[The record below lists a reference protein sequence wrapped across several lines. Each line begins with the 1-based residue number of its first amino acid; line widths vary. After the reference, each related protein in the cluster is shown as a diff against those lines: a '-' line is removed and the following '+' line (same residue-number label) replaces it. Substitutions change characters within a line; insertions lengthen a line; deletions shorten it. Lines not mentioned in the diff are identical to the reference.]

1 MTKTE
6 LIAKLDDLEWE
17 DFEVKEAKAALPKSC
32 WETVSAFSNT
42 SGGWL
47 VFGIKE
53 IGNSYQIQGVTNAE
67 KIEQDFL
74 NTLRGEKFNVF
85 VATKQQRYTID
96 GKTVLAFYIPVSAQK
111 PVYYNT
117 QANTFIRRSSSDQ
130 KARKNEIDAFYRD
143 QTFGT
148 KTSELAPK
156 TSRADIDTTS
166 LKQYRDYM
174 ARFNPD
180 VSYNRFDED
189 VFLSKLRILEDGQL
203 TYAGLLF
210 LGKRDSIENHFSDF
224 RIDLL
229 EIDGTSISKAT
240 SNYSF
245 RLGEFENL
253 WDYYFECFK
262 RLKPEVDVAFQLTD
276 QGFGQ
281 ELSPGLKAIREA
293 LVNMLM
299 HADYFSPACSRIRI
313 FTNHIEFYNP
323 GGLPK
328 PLEELKAKDLSLPR
342 NPLITK
348 LFRMVRLAENAGYG
362 FDRIETNWKIYNNT
376 EPEYDVSFDATIL
389 KLATRSQKETD
400 KPSEKLRKN
409 FGVTLEKLR
418 RELVNTELNKELIIS
433 ILNINF
439 NDFLNHL
446 DTDFSKT
453 FEKLRS
459 NFGVTSEKLR
469 RGSSKNIIQLLM
481 LMESEGS
488 ISAEKA
494 SAILEVSSRTVE
506 TYIARLKELNI
517 IKRQGSDKLGKW
529 ILNIDNSIE

>member
-53 IGNSYQIQGVTNAE
+53 IGNNYQIQGVTNAE

-96 GKTVLAFYIPVSAQK
+96 GKAVLAFYIPVSAQK

-148 KTSELAPK
+148 KTSELAPN
-156 TSRADIDTTS
+156 TSKDDIHTTS
-166 LKQYRDYM
+166 LRQYRDYM

-180 VSYNRFDED
+180 VSYNRFDEAT
-189 VFLSKLRILEDGQL
+189 FLTKLRIVEEGQL
-203 TYAGLLF
+203 TYSGLLF
-210 LGKRDSIENHFSDF
+210 LGKRDAIEKHFPDF

-229 EIDGTSISKAT
+229 EIEGKSISEAT

-362 FDRIETNWKIYNNT
+362 FDRIEANWKIYNNT
-376 EPEYDVSFDATIL
+376 EPEYDISFDATIL
-389 KLATRSQKETD
+389 KLNTKQQEKNVKTSETYYKD
-400 KPSEKLRKN
+400 FIEASESLQN
-409 FGVTLEKLR
+409 
-418 RELVNTELNKELIIS
+418 ELNKNPADIEAVMNILSDNYEGFLQFIS
-433 ILNINF
+433 ENF
-439 NDFLNHL
+439 ENPSERLQRYFR
-446 DTDFSKT
+446 
-453 FEKLRS
+453 E
-459 NFGVTSEKLR
+459 TSETLR
-469 RGSSKNIIQLLM
+469 RDFGDKAVALLLLIVFDKNITVKNAAKIIGVSDRSINTYLAKLK
-481 LMESEGS
+481 SE
-488 ISAEKA
+488 
-494 SAILEVSSRTVE
+494 
-506 TYIARLKELNI
+506 NI
-517 IKRQGSDKLGKW
+517 IERVGPDFGGYW
-529 ILNIDNSIE
+529 TLNTNKPK

>member
-53 IGNSYQIQGVTNAE
+53 IGNNYQIQGVTNAE

-96 GKTVLAFYIPVSAQK
+96 GKAVLAFYIPVSAQK

-166 LKQYRDYM
+166 LRQYRDYM

-180 VSYNRFDED
+180 VSYNRFDEAT
-189 VFLSKLRILEDGQL
+189 FLTKLRIVEEGQL
-203 TYAGLLF
+203 TYSGLLF
-210 LGKRDSIENHFSDF
+210 LGKRDAIEKHFPDF

-229 EIDGTSISKAT
+229 EIEGKSISEAT

-342 NPLITK
+342 NPLIKK

-362 FDRIETNWKIYNNT
+362 FDRIEANWKIYNNT
-376 EPEYDVSFDATIL
+376 EPEYDISFDATIL
-389 KLATRSQKETD
+389 KLNTKQQEETV
-400 KPSEKLRKN
+400 KTSETYYKDFIEASESLQN
-409 FGVTLEKLR
+409 
-418 RELVNTELNKELIIS
+418 ELNKNPADIEAVMNILSDNYEGFLQFIS
-433 ILNINF
+433 ENF
-439 NDFLNHL
+439 ENPSERLQRDFR
-446 DTDFSKT
+446 
-453 FEKLRS
+453 E
-459 NFGVTSEKLR
+459 TSETLR
-469 RGSSKNIIQLLM
+469 RDFGDKAVALLLLIVFDKNITVKNAAKIIGVSDRSINTYLAKLK
-481 LMESEGS
+481 SE
-488 ISAEKA
+488 
-494 SAILEVSSRTVE
+494 
-506 TYIARLKELNI
+506 NI
-517 IKRQGSDKLGKW
+517 IERVGPDFGGYW
-529 ILNIDNSIE
+529 TLNTNKPK

>member
-53 IGNSYQIQGVTNAE
+53 IGNNYQIQGVTNAE

-166 LKQYRDYM
+166 LRQYRDYM

-180 VSYNRFDED
+180 VSYNRFDEAT
-189 VFLSKLRILEDGQL
+189 FLTKLRIVEEGQL
-203 TYAGLLF
+203 TYSGLLF
-210 LGKRDSIENHFSDF
+210 LGKRDAIEKHFPDF

-229 EIDGTSISKAT
+229 EIEGKSISEAT

-362 FDRIETNWKIYNNT
+362 FDRIEANWKIYNNT
-376 EPEYDVSFDATIL
+376 EPEYDISFDATIL
-389 KLATRSQKETD
+389 KLNTKQQEKNVKTSETYYKD
-400 KPSEKLRKN
+400 FIEASESLQN
-409 FGVTLEKLR
+409 
-418 RELVNTELNKELIIS
+418 ELNKNPADIEAVMNILSDNYEGFLQFIS
-433 ILNINF
+433 ENF
-439 NDFLNHL
+439 ENPSERLQRDFR
-446 DTDFSKT
+446 
-453 FEKLRS
+453 E
-459 NFGVTSEKLR
+459 TSETLR
-469 RGSSKNIIQLLM
+469 RDFGDKAVALLLLIVFDKNITVKNAAKIIGVSDRSINTYLAKLK
-481 LMESEGS
+481 SE
-488 ISAEKA
+488 
-494 SAILEVSSRTVE
+494 
-506 TYIARLKELNI
+506 NI
-517 IKRQGSDKLGKW
+517 IERVGPDFGGYW
-529 ILNIDNSIE
+529 TLNTNKPK

>member
-1 MTKTE
+1 MTKKE
-6 LIAKLDDLEWE
+6 LIAKLNDLEWE
-17 DFEVKEAKAALPKSC
+17 DFEVKEAKASVPKSC

-53 IGNSYQIQGVTNAE
+53 IGKSFEIQGVNNPE
-67 KIEQDFL
+67 KIGQDFL

-85 VATKQQRYTID
+85 IDTKQERYTID
-96 GKTVLAFYIPVSAQK
+96 DKTVLAFYIPVSAQK

-148 KTSELAPK
+148 KTSELASN
-156 TSRADIDTTS
+156 TSKKDIDTTS

-189 VFLSKLRILEDGQL
+189 VFLSKLRIVDNNQL

-210 LGKRDSIENHFSDF
+210 LGKRDTIEKHFPDF

-229 EIDGTSISKAT
+229 EIEGKSISEAT
-240 SNYSF
+240 STYSF

-299 HADYFSPACSRIRI
+299 HADYFAPSHSRIRI

-328 PLEELKAKDLSLPR
+328 PIEELKAKDLSLPR

-362 FDRIETNWKIYNNT
+362 FDRIEANWKTYNNT
-376 EPEYDVSFDATIL
+376 TPEYDISFDATIL
-389 KLATRSQKETD
+389 KLYTYAQEENKEISD
-400 KPSEKLRKN
+400 NNKNN
-409 FGVTLEKLR
+409 FGVTVEKLR
-418 RELVNTELNKELIIS
+418 RELANQKLNKSLINS
-433 ILNINF
+433 ILNTGF
-439 NDFLNHL
+439 DGFLEYL
-446 DTDFSKT
+446 EAEFPKT
-453 FEKLRS
+453 SEKLRS
-459 NFGVTSEKLR
+459 NFGETSEKLR
-469 RGSSKNIIQLLM
+469 RGSAKNSIQLLM
-481 LMESEGS
+481 LMESDGS
-488 ISAEKA
+488 TSAEKA
-494 SAILEVSSRTVE
+494 SAILAVSSRTVE
-506 TYIARLKELNI
+506 TYIAKLKELNI
-517 IKRQGSDKLGKW
+517 IKREGSDKLGQW
-529 ILNIDNSIE
+529 ILINDDL

>member
-1 MTKTE
+1 MTKKE
-6 LIAKLDDLEWE
+6 LIAKLNDLEWE
-17 DFEVKEAKAALPKSC
+17 DFEVKEAKATVPKSC

-53 IGNSYQIQGVTNAE
+53 IGNNYEIQGVTNAE
-67 KIEQDFL
+67 KVEQDFL
-74 NTLRGEKFNVF
+74 NTLRSEKFNVF
-85 VATKQQRYTID
+85 VDTKQQRYVID

-143 QTFGT
+143 QSFGT
-148 KTSELAPK
+148 KTSELAPN
-156 TSRADIDTTS
+156 TSKEDIDPTS

-189 VFLSKLRILEDGQL
+189 VFLSKLRILDNEQL
-203 TYAGLLF
+203 TYSGLLF
-210 LGKRDSIENHFSDF
+210 LGKRDTIEKHFPDF

-229 EIDGTSISKAT
+229 EIEGKSISEAS

-262 RLKPEVDVAFQLTD
+262 RLKPEVDVEFQLTD

-299 HADYFSPACSRIRI
+299 HADYFSPARSRIRI

-328 PLEELKAKDLSLPR
+328 PIEELKAKDLSLPR

-362 FDRIETNWKIYNNT
+362 FDRIEANWKAYNNT
-376 EPEYDVSFDATIL
+376 APEYDISFDATIL
-389 KLATRSQKETD
+389 KLYTHQQEETV
-400 KPSEKLRKN
+400 KTSETELKDFTAALERLQNELNEEPVDLEVVMTILSDNYEGFKQFISEQFGNSSGTVRELFGNTSETLRKH
-409 FGVTLEKLR
+409 FGD
-418 RELVNTELNKELIIS
+418 NTVILLLLIIFDKK
-433 ILNINF
+433 I
-439 NDFLNHL
+439 
-446 DTDFSKT
+446 TAKEAAKT
-453 FEKLRS
+453 I
-459 NFGVTSEKLR
+459 G
-469 RGSSKNIIQLLM
+469 
-481 LMESEGS
+481 
-488 ISAEKA
+488 
-494 SAILEVSSRTVE
+494 VSSRSIKDYFTK
-506 TYIARLKELNI
+506 LKDAGVIE
-517 IKRQGSDKLGKW
+517 RQGSPTFGGHW
-529 ILNIDNSIE
+529 IIKIT

>member
-53 IGNSYQIQGVTNAE
+53 IGNNYQIQGVTNAE

-166 LKQYRDYM
+166 LRQYRDYM

-180 VSYNRFDED
+180 VSYNRFDEAT
-189 VFLSKLRILEDGQL
+189 FLTKLRIVEEGQL
-203 TYAGLLF
+203 TYSGLLF
-210 LGKRDSIENHFSDF
+210 LGKRDAIEKHFPDF

-229 EIDGTSISKAT
+229 EIEGKSISEAT

-293 LVNMLM
+293 LVSMLM

-342 NPLITK
+342 NPLIKK

-362 FDRIETNWKIYNNT
+362 FDRIEANWKIYNNT
-376 EPEYDVSFDATIL
+376 EPEYDISFDATIL
-389 KLATRSQKETD
+389 KLNTKQQEETV
-400 KPSEKLRKN
+400 KTSETYYKDFIEASESLQN
-409 FGVTLEKLR
+409 
-418 RELVNTELNKELIIS
+418 ELNKNPADIEAVMNILSDNYEGFLQFIS
-433 ILNINF
+433 ENF
-439 NDFLNHL
+439 ENPSERLQRDFR
-446 DTDFSKT
+446 
-453 FEKLRS
+453 E
-459 NFGVTSEKLR
+459 TSETLR
-469 RGSSKNIIQLLM
+469 RDFGDKAVALLLLIVFDKNITVKNAAKIIGVSDRSINTYLAKLK
-481 LMESEGS
+481 SE
-488 ISAEKA
+488 
-494 SAILEVSSRTVE
+494 
-506 TYIARLKELNI
+506 NI
-517 IKRQGSDKLGKW
+517 IERVGPDFGGYW
-529 ILNIDNSIE
+529 TLNTNKPK

>member
-1 MTKTE
+1 MTKKE
-6 LIAKLDDLEWE
+6 LIAKLNDLEWE
-17 DFEVKEAKAALPKSC
+17 DFEVKEAKATVPKSC

-53 IGNSYQIQGVTNAE
+53 IGNNYEIQGVTNAE
-67 KIEQDFL
+67 KVEQDFL
-74 NTLRGEKFNVF
+74 NTLRSEKFNVF
-85 VATKQQRYTID
+85 VDTKQQRYVID

-143 QTFGT
+143 QSFGT
-148 KTSELAPK
+148 KTSELAPN
-156 TSRADIDTTS
+156 TSKEDIDPTS

-189 VFLSKLRILEDGQL
+189 VFLSKLRILDNEQL
-203 TYAGLLF
+203 TYSGLLF
-210 LGKRDSIENHFSDF
+210 LGKRDTIEKHFPDF

-229 EIDGTSISKAT
+229 EIEGKSISEAS

-245 RLGEFENL
+245 RLGEFDTL

-262 RLKPEVDVAFQLTD
+262 RLKPEVDVEFQLTD

-299 HADYFSPACSRIRI
+299 HADYFAPAHSRIRI

-328 PLEELKAKDLSLPR
+328 PIEELKAKDLSLPR

-362 FDRIETNWKIYNNT
+362 FDRIEANWKMYNNT
-376 EPEYDVSFDATIL
+376 VPEYDISFDATIL
-389 KLATRSQKETD
+389 KLYTKSQEDTKETSD
-400 KPSEKLRKN
+400 KIRN
-409 FGVTLEKLR
+409 GFGVITEKLR
-418 RELVNTELNKELIIS
+418 RELLNEESNKELIVS
-433 ILNINF
+433 ILNVNF

-446 DTDFSKT
+446 DTDFSKIS
-453 FEKLRS
+453 EKLRS
-459 NFGVTSEKLR
+459 NFGKTSEKLR
-469 RGSSKNIIQLLM
+469 RGRSKNIIQLLM
-481 LMESEGS
+481 LMETEGS

-506 TYIARLKELNI
+506 NYIAKLKKLNI
-517 IKRQGSDKLGKW
+517 IKREGSDKLGRW

>member
-1 MTKTE
+1 MTKKE
-6 LIAKLDDLEWE
+6 LIAKLNDLEWE
-17 DFEVKEAKAALPKSC
+17 DFEVKEAKAAVPKSC

-53 IGNSYQIQGVTNAE
+53 TGKSYEIQGVTNAE
-67 KIEQDFL
+67 KVEQDFL

-85 VATKQQRYTID
+85 VATRQQRYSID

-117 QANTFIRRSSSDQ
+117 QSNTFIRRSSSDQ

-148 KTSELAPK
+148 KTSELAPN
-156 TSRADIDTTS
+156 TSREDIDATS

-180 VSYNRFDED
+180 VSYNRFDEAT
-189 VFLSKLRILEDGQL
+189 FLTKLRILDNNQL

-210 LGKRDSIENHFSDF
+210 LGKRDAIEKHFPDF

-229 EIDGTSISKAT
+229 EIAGNSIAETT

-299 HADYFSPACSRIRI
+299 HADYFAPSCSRIRV

-362 FDRIETNWKIYNNT
+362 FDRIEANWKTYNNT
-376 EPEYDVSFDATIL
+376 VPEYDVSFDATIL
-389 KLATRSQKETD
+389 KLYTHTEEETTKTSD
-400 KPSEKLRKN
+400 ETKNN
-409 FGVTLEKLR
+409 FGVTTEKLR
-418 RELVNTELNKELIIS
+418 RALLNQEVNKELIVS
-433 ILNINF
+433 ILNISF
-439 NDFLNHL
+439 DEFLQYLETN
-446 DTDFSKT
+446 FSKAS
-453 FEKLRS
+453 EKLRS
-459 NFGVTSEKLR
+459 NFGETSEKLR

-481 LMESEGS
+481 LIISDGS

-494 SAILEVSSRTVE
+494 SAVLEVSSRTVE
-506 TYIARLKELNI
+506 TYIAKLKELNI
-517 IKRQGSDKLGKW
+517 IKRQGSDKLGTW
-529 ILNIDNSIE
+529 LIEKN

>member
-1 MTKTE
+1 MTKKE
-6 LIAKLDDLEWE
+6 LIAKLNDLEWE
-17 DFEVKEAKAALPKSC
+17 DFEVKEAKAAVPKSC

-53 IGNSYQIQGVTNAE
+53 TGNNYEIQGVKNAE

-85 VATKQQRYTID
+85 VDTKQERYTID

-148 KTSELAPK
+148 KTSELAPN
-156 TSRADIDTTS
+156 TSREDIDATS
-166 LKQYRDYM
+166 LRQYRDYM

-180 VSYNRFDED
+180 VTYNRFDEAT
-189 VFLSKLRILEDGQL
+189 FLTKLRILDEEQL
-203 TYAGLLF
+203 TYSGLLF
-210 LGKRDSIENHFSDF
+210 LGKRDTIEKHFPDF

-229 EIDGTSISKAT
+229 EIEGKSISEAT

-262 RLKPEVDVAFQLTD
+262 RLKPEVDVEFQLTD

-299 HADYFSPACSRIRI
+299 HADYFAPGNSRIRI

-362 FDRIETNWKIYNNT
+362 FDRIEANWKTYNNT
-376 EPEYDVSFDATIL
+376 APEYDISFDATIL
-389 KLATRSQKETD
+389 KLYTHSQEEINKIPDEIQNNFGVI
-400 KPSEKLRKN
+400 SEKLQIELKKEPTDIQYVMELLEDNYDGFIQFTSEN
-409 FGVTLEKLR
+409 FAESSEILR
-418 RELVNTELNKELIIS
+418 RY
-433 ILNINF
+433 
-439 NDFLNHL
+439 
-446 DTDFSKT
+446 
-453 FEKLRS
+453 
-459 NFGVTSEKLR
+459 FGETSERLR
-469 RGSSKNIIQLLM
+469 RGFGDNVVVLLLLIIFNKDITAK
-481 LMESEGS
+481 EAAKIIGVSERS
-488 ISAEKA
+488 IKDYF
-494 SAILEVSSRTVE
+494 TK
-506 TYIARLKELNI
+506 LKEAGVIERKGSPTFGGHWI
-517 IKRQGSDKLGKW
+517 IK
-529 ILNIDNSIE
+529 IT

>member
-53 IGNSYQIQGVTNAE
+53 IGNNYQIQGVTNAE

-96 GKTVLAFYIPVSAQK
+96 GKAVLAFYIPVSAQK

-180 VSYNRFDED
+180 VSYNRFDEA
-189 VFLSKLRILEDGQL
+189 VF
-203 TYAGLLF
+203 
-210 LGKRDSIENHFSDF
+210 
-224 RIDLL
+224 
-229 EIDGTSISKAT
+229 EII
-240 SNYSF
+240 
-245 RLGEFENL
+245 
-253 WDYYFECFK
+253 
-262 RLKPEVDVAFQLTD
+262 
-276 QGFGQ
+276 
-281 ELSPGLKAIREA
+281 
-293 LVNMLM
+293 
-299 HADYFSPACSRIRI
+299 
-313 FTNHIEFYNP
+313 
-323 GGLPK
+323 
-328 PLEELKAKDLSLPR
+328 
-342 NPLITK
+342 
-348 LFRMVRLAENAGYG
+348 
-362 FDRIETNWKIYNNT
+362 
-376 EPEYDVSFDATIL
+376 
-389 KLATRSQKETD
+389 
-400 KPSEKLRKN
+400 
-409 FGVTLEKLR
+409 
-418 RELVNTELNKELIIS
+418 
-433 ILNINF
+433 
-439 NDFLNHL
+439 
-446 DTDFSKT
+446 
-453 FEKLRS
+453 
-459 NFGVTSEKLR
+459 
-469 RGSSKNIIQLLM
+469 
-481 LMESEGS
+481 
-488 ISAEKA
+488 
-494 SAILEVSSRTVE
+494 
-506 TYIARLKELNI
+506 
-517 IKRQGSDKLGKW
+517 
-529 ILNIDNSIE
+529 

>member
-53 IGNSYQIQGVTNAE
+53 IGNNYQIQGVTNAE

-166 LKQYRDYM
+166 LRQYRDYM

-180 VSYNRFDED
+180 VSYNRFDEAT
-189 VFLSKLRILEDGQL
+189 FLTKLRIVEEGQL
-203 TYAGLLF
+203 TYSGLLF
-210 LGKRDSIENHFSDF
+210 LGKRDAIEKHFPDF

-229 EIDGTSISKAT
+229 EIEGKSISEAT

-293 LVNMLM
+293 LVSMLM

-362 FDRIETNWKIYNNT
+362 FDRIEANWKIYNNT
-376 EPEYDVSFDATIL
+376 EPEYDISFDATIL
-389 KLATRSQKETD
+389 KLNTKQQEETV
-400 KPSEKLRKN
+400 KTSETYYKDFIEASESLQN
-409 FGVTLEKLR
+409 
-418 RELVNTELNKELIIS
+418 ELNKNPADIEAVMNILSDNYEGFLQFIS
-433 ILNINF
+433 ENF
-439 NDFLNHL
+439 ENPSERLQRYFR
-446 DTDFSKT
+446 
-453 FEKLRS
+453 E
-459 NFGVTSEKLR
+459 TSETLR
-469 RGSSKNIIQLLM
+469 RDFGDKAVALLLLIVFDKNITVKNAAKIIGVSDRSINTYLAKLK
-481 LMESEGS
+481 SE
-488 ISAEKA
+488 
-494 SAILEVSSRTVE
+494 
-506 TYIARLKELNI
+506 NI
-517 IKRQGSDKLGKW
+517 IERVGPDFGGYW
-529 ILNIDNSIE
+529 TLNTNKPK

>member
-53 IGNSYQIQGVTNAE
+53 IGNNYQIQGVTNAE

-166 LKQYRDYM
+166 LRQYRDYM

-180 VSYNRFDED
+180 VSYNRFDEAT
-189 VFLSKLRILEDGQL
+189 FLTKLRIVEEGQL
-203 TYAGLLF
+203 TYSGLLF
-210 LGKRDSIENHFSDF
+210 LGKRDAIEKHFPDF

-229 EIDGTSISKAT
+229 EIEGKSISEAT

-362 FDRIETNWKIYNNT
+362 FDRIEANWKIYNNT
-376 EPEYDVSFDATIL
+376 APEYDISFDATIL
-389 KLATRSQKETD
+389 KLYTKQQEKNVKTSETYYKD
-400 KPSEKLRKN
+400 FIEASESLQN
-409 FGVTLEKLR
+409 
-418 RELVNTELNKELIIS
+418 ELNKNPADIEAVMNILSDNYEGFLQFIS
-433 ILNINF
+433 ENF
-439 NDFLNHL
+439 ENPSERLQRDFR
-446 DTDFSKT
+446 
-453 FEKLRS
+453 E
-459 NFGVTSEKLR
+459 TSERLR
-469 RGSSKNIIQLLM
+469 RDFGDKAVALLLLIVFDKNITVKNAAKIIGVSDRSINTYLAKLK
-481 LMESEGS
+481 SE
-488 ISAEKA
+488 
-494 SAILEVSSRTVE
+494 
-506 TYIARLKELNI
+506 NI
-517 IKRQGSDKLGKW
+517 IERVGPDFGGYW
-529 ILNIDNSIE
+529 TLNTNKPK

>member
-53 IGNSYQIQGVTNAE
+53 IGNNYQIQGVTNAE

-166 LKQYRDYM
+166 LRQYRDYM

-180 VSYNRFDED
+180 VSYNRFDEAT
-189 VFLSKLRILEDGQL
+189 FLTKLRIVEEGQL
-203 TYAGLLF
+203 TYSGLLF
-210 LGKRDSIENHFSDF
+210 LGKRDAIEKHFPDF

-229 EIDGTSISKAT
+229 EIEGKSISEAT

-362 FDRIETNWKIYNNT
+362 FDRIEANWKTYNNT
-376 EPEYDVSFDATIL
+376 EPEYDISFDATIL
-389 KLATRSQKETD
+389 KLNTKQQEKNVKTSETYYKD
-400 KPSEKLRKN
+400 FIEASESLQN
-409 FGVTLEKLR
+409 
-418 RELVNTELNKELIIS
+418 ELNKNPADIEAVMNILSDNYEGFLQFIS
-433 ILNINF
+433 ENF
-439 NDFLNHL
+439 ENPSERLQRYFR
-446 DTDFSKT
+446 
-453 FEKLRS
+453 E
-459 NFGVTSEKLR
+459 TSETLR
-469 RGSSKNIIQLLM
+469 RDFGDKAVALLLLIVFDKNITVKNAAKIIGVSDRSINTYLAKLK
-481 LMESEGS
+481 SE
-488 ISAEKA
+488 
-494 SAILEVSSRTVE
+494 
-506 TYIARLKELNI
+506 NI
-517 IKRQGSDKLGKW
+517 IERVGPDFGGYW
-529 ILNIDNSIE
+529 TLNTNKPK